1 MLFNWAIH
9 NTFGLL
15 KLDYVFFK
23 PDCGGPEEFLCNNS
37 RCIRITQTCDT
48 ADDCGDSS
56 DEDGCVTYPGKLSF
70 KYAWCFCQ
78 RALKVDKI
86 VK

>member
-1 MLFNWAIH
+1 M
-9 NTFGLL
+9 
-15 KLDYVFFK
+15 
-23 PDCGGPEEFLCNNS
+23 
-37 RCIRITQTCDT
+37 TQTCDT
-48 ADDCGDSS
+48 ADDCADGS
-56 DEDGCVTYPGKLSF
+56 DEDWCVTYPGKLSF